1 MKKIFFTLMLLILSL
16 SLKAQEAAA
25 PVTFFGQCMVQ
36 MSNEAEASAVEAQMR
51 TNPNIRIVRL
61 DFGAQRGF
69 LLTQGI
75 EQLTEAQFASWFLQ
89 YQDKLSCIQIGVDG
103 VDERKP
109 FPFTDCD

>member
-1 MKKIFFTLMLLILSL
+1 MKKLFFILILLISST
-16 SLKAQEAAA
+16 SLKAQNTAN
-25 PVTFFGQCMVQ
+25 PVTYFGQCMVQ

-51 TNPNIRIVRL
+51 TNPNIRVIRL
-61 DFGAQRGF
+61 DFAAQRAF